1 MGVFSNP
8 NNEFN
13 RQNFPQVKEE
23 KEKYKNN
30 SYEGLREIVSGK
42 TGSVPVKPLASVK
55 PKPKIKASR
64 K

>member
-1 MGVFSNP
+1 MGVFSMSDLK
-8 NNEFN
+8 
-13 RQNFPQVKEE
+13 RQNVPQVKEE

-30 SYEGLREIVSGK
+30 RYKGLREIVSGK
-42 TGSVPVKPLASVK
+42 AASVPVKPLAKAK

>member
-1 MGVFSNP
+1 MGVFSNS
-8 NNEFN
+8 EFN
-13 RQNFPQVKEE
+13 RQNIPQVKEE

-42 TGSVPVKPLASVK
+42 AASVPVKPLANTK

>member
-1 MGVFSNP
+1 MGVFSMSD
-8 NNEFN
+8 FN
-13 RQNFPQVKEE
+13 RQNVPQVKEE

-42 TGSVPVKPLASVK
+42 AASVPVKPLAKVK